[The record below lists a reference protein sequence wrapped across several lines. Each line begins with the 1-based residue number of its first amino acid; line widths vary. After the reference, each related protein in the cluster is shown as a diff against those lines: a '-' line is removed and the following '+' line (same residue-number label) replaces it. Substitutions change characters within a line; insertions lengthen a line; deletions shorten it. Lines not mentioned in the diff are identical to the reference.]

1 MPSDIA
7 GIIDLL
13 LTLLLFAIIG
23 RALLSWFD
31 PRMTTPIGRV
41 LYELT
46 EPIIAPIRNIVGGR
60 TGMIDISP
68 MIAVLLIYLLRQLLV
83 SSMST

>member
-7 GIIDLL
+7 GIVDLL
-13 LTLLLFAIIG
+13 LTILLFAVIG

-41 LYELT
+41 LFEIT
-46 EPIIAPIRNIVGGR
+46 EPIIAPIRNVVGGR
-60 TGMIDISP
+60 TGMIDLSP
-68 MIAVLLIYLLRQLLV
+68 MIAAFLIILLQRLIG
-83 SSMST
+83 SSLAT

>member
-1 MPSDIA
+1 MPNDIA
-7 GIIDLL
+7 GIVDLL
-13 LTLLLFAIIG
+13 LTILLFAVIG

-41 LYELT
+41 LYEIT
-46 EPIIAPIRNIVGGR
+46 EPIIAPIRNVVGGR

-68 MIAVLLIYLLRQLLV
+68 MIAALLIILLQRLIG
-83 SSMST
+83 SSLAT

>member
-13 LTLLLFAIIG
+13 LTILLFAVIG

-41 LYELT
+41 LFEIT
-46 EPIIAPIRNIVGGR
+46 EPIIAPIRNVVGGR

-68 MIAVLLIYLLRQLLV
+68 MVAALLIILLQRLIG
-83 SSMST
+83 STLST

>member
-13 LTLLLFAIIG
+13 LTILLCAVIG

-41 LYELT
+41 LFEIT
-46 EPIIAPIRNIVGGR
+46 EPIIAPIRNVVGGR

-68 MIAVLLIYLLRQLLV
+68 MVAALLIILLQRLIG
-83 SSMST
+83 STLST

>member
-1 MPSDIA
+1 MPNDIA
-7 GIIDLL
+7 GIINLL
-13 LTLLLFAIIG
+13 LTILLFAVIG

-41 LYELT
+41 LYEIT
-46 EPIIAPIRNIVGGR
+46 EPIIAPIRNVVGGR

-68 MIAVLLIYLLRQLLV
+68 MIAALLIILLQRLIG
-83 SSMST
+83 STLAT

>member
-1 MPSDIA
+1 MFSDVA

-13 LTLLLFAIIG
+13 LAVLGFAVVG

-31 PRMTTPIGRV
+31 PRMTTPVGRV
-41 LYELT
+41 LYEIT
-46 EPIIAPIRNIVGGR
+46 EPIIAPIRQLVGGR

-68 MIAVLLIYLLRQLLV
+68 MIAILLILLIRQLVGASLA
-83 SSMST
+83 T